1 MRNYV
6 SETRVQYS
14 NVPYY
19 ALGCQINYS
28 LYSVISG
35 MAVSLAINGVMS
47 VVGGVMV
54 ARTIPVVSQMFM
66 KAGLSGRDLCKPDKN
81 AKV

>member
-1 MRNYV
+1 MFCIFCYIIV
-6 SETRVQYS
+6 
-14 NVPYY
+14 
-19 ALGCQINYS
+19 NYS
-28 LYSVISG
+28 LYLIASG
-35 MAVSLAINGVMS
+35 MAVSLAVNAVMS

-54 ARTIPVVSQMFM
+54 ARTIPVVSHMFM